1 MKRALLAA
9 VALLFA
15 VAGAWFGM
23 HREKAA
29 TASPD
34 ASAVFYASTLSD
46 MNGKPAALAQWR
58 GKPLVVNFWAT
69 WCDPCVEE
77 MPELSALQ
85 AQLQPRNIQILGIG
99 VDTAA
104 NIAAFANK
112 YHIAYPVYVAGM
124 EGSELS
130 RRMGNRAGGL
140 PFTVLIG
147 ADGAVKR
154 TWLGRLKMDEL
165 RRELDSL

>member
-1 MKRALLAA
+1 MKRGLLLV
-9 VALLFA
+9 VALVFA
-15 VAGAWFGM
+15 AAGAWFGM
-23 HREKAA
+23 HRQETAA
-29 TASPD
+29 PPG
-34 ASAVFYASTLSD
+34 ASAAFYSSTLKEIDGQS
-46 MNGKPAALAQWR
+46 AALAQWK

-85 AQLQPRNIQILGIG
+85 SELKPRNIQILGIG
-99 VDTAA
+99 VDTPS
-104 NIAAFANK
+104 NIAAFAAK

-130 RRMGNRAGGL
+130 RKMGNKAGGL

-165 RRELDSL
+165 RRELSAL

>member
-1 MKRALLAA
+1 
-9 VALLFA
+9 
-15 VAGAWFGM
+15 
-23 HREKAA
+23 
-29 TASPD
+29 
-34 ASAVFYASTLSD
+34 
-46 MNGKPAALAQWR
+46 
-58 GKPLVVNFWAT
+58 
-69 WCDPCVEE
+69 

-85 AQLQPRNIQILGIG
+85 SELKPRNIQILGIG
-99 VDTAA
+99 VDTPS
-104 NIAAFANK
+104 NIAAFAGK

-130 RRMGNRAGGL
+130 RRMGNKAGGL

-165 RRELDSL
+165 RRELSSL

>member
-1 MKRALLAA
+1 VTRALIIV
-9 VALLFA
+9 VALVFA
-15 VAGAWFGM
+15 AAGAWFGL
-23 HREKAA
+23 HRERSSA
-29 TASPD
+29 PPE
-34 ASAVFYASTLSD
+34 ASAVFFGTSLADAAGKST
-46 MNGKPAALAQWR
+46 ALAQWK

-85 AQLQPRNIQILGIG
+85 KEVQARNIQILGIG
-99 VDTAA
+99 VDTAT
-104 NIAAFANK
+104 NIAAFADR

-124 EGSELS
+124 EGGELS
-130 RRMGNRAGGL
+130 RRMGNKAGGL

-147 ADGAVKR
+147 ADGQVRK

-165 RRELDSL
+165 RRELSSF